1 MKKLLLFTFFLLSVL
16 GVSAATPV
24 KQWGQLQVK
33 GTQLCDQQ
41 GNPVTLRG
49 VSFGWHNLWPRFYN
63 AKAVKWLVNDWHA
76 TVLRAAMG
84 VKIDDNY
91 LENPQFALKCIEPV
105 VQAAIKNGV
114 YVIIDWHAHDMY
126 TDQAKAF
133 FGKMAQK
140 YGKYPNVIYELYNEP
155 VEDSWQSL
163 KQYHKTVI
171 DEIRR
176 YDPDNIILCGCPHW
190 DQDIDQVAASPIE
203 GVSNVM
209 YTVHFYAATHKQYLR
224 DRTEAAVKS
233 GLPVFVS
240 ECGGCEAS
248 GNGEL
253 SETEWN
259 NWVDLMNRLQI
270 SWAAWSLSDKDE
282 TCSMLL
288 PRAKATGDWTPDL
301 IKPWGKLVRNT
312 LLRYNK

>member
-1 MKKLLLFTFFLLSVL
+1 MLSLLLLSVI
-16 GVSAATPV
+16 GMKAVTPV

-41 GNPVTLRG
+41 GNPVVLRG
-49 VSFGWHNLWPRFYN
+49 VSLGWHNLWPRFYN
-63 AKAVKWLVNDWHA
+63 KEAVKWLANDWHA
-76 TVLRAAMG
+76 TVIRAAMG

-91 LENPQFALKCIEPV
+91 LENPKFAMECMRPVIE
-105 VQAAIKNGV
+105 AAIKNGV

-126 TDQAKAF
+126 TNKAKAF
-133 FGKMAQK
+133 FGQMAKQ
-140 YGKYPNVIYELYNEP
+140 YGKYPNVIYELFNEP
-155 VEDSWQSL
+155 IEDSWESL
-163 KQYHKTVI
+163 KVYHKTVI
-171 DEIRR
+171 DEIRK
-176 YDPDNIILCGCPHW
+176 YDPDNVILCGCPHW
-190 DQDIDQVAASPIE
+190 DQDIDVVAKNPIE

-224 DRTEAAVKS
+224 DRTEEAVKS
-233 GLPVFVS
+233 GLPVFIS

-259 NWVDLMNRLQI
+259 NWVELMNRLKI

-288 PRAKATGDWTPDL
+288 PRAKATGNWTNDL

-312 LLRYNK
+312 LLKYNRQL